1 MSQFNKRNYIG
12 KEFGGRTRG
21 GGKTYKERKMG
32 KLVVGFDPNYAIV
45 TRKHF
50 EVSLAKW
57 L

>member
-1 MSQFNKRNYIG
+1 MEGEQ
-12 KEFGGRTRG
+12 EEEGRLI
-21 GGKTYKERKMG
+21 KERKMG